1 MTEVRKAMSK
11 ILVVEPRNMLR
22 QAISLALFPDHE
34 VQVAPLLS
42 EGSAAVAQEFDLV
55 IIDSAALRATNSL
68 SSQLVRAVQSW
79 EVPTIWIDD
88 GAARQ
93 APARDKLVVLSGP
106 IQKESLQSAVTK
118 CLGAS
123 PSKLD
128 DTTGTSAK
136 ESMARKEV
144 RTVTASQSSGPQI
157 IELVDVVAEPP
168 ESKKNRKQQIKT
180 K

>member
-34 VQVAPLLS
+34 VQMAPLLS

-79 EVPTIWIDD
+79 KVPTIWIDD
-88 GAARQ
+88 AAVHQ
-93 APARDKLVVLSGP
+93 APARDKLVVLSEP
-106 IQKESLQSAVTK
+106 IQKESLQSAVAK
-118 CLGAS
+118 CLGVS

-128 DTTGTSAK
+128 GTASTSAK
-136 ESMARKEV
+136 ESMATKEV
-144 RTVTASQSSGPQI
+144 RTVTSSQSSGPQI

-168 ESKKNRKQQIKT
+168 ESRKNRKQPTKT